1 MNVKQYRLKAK
12 QLRKECSPSLFRFK
26 STAELQPL
34 RGIIGQDRAV
44 EALSLGLDMD
54 NQGYNIYLAGPFGT
68 GKSSLAREMLEERA
82 SARPAPPDWCYV
94 YNFREADAP
103 VALRLPPGQ
112 GKVFKQDISSSIDS
126 IIKNIV
132 KAFESEEYENKKN
145 SILNAFLEETNKCTW
160 NWMRR
165 PGGMVLPSRA
175 RKPA

>member
-34 RGIIGQDRAV
+34 RGIIGRTGRWRLYPWAWIWTIRAITYIWP
-44 EALSLGLDMD
+44 GL
-54 NQGYNIYLAGPFGT
+54 LAPA
-68 GKSSLAREMLEERA
+68 KAAWREMLEERA
-82 SARPAPPDWCYV
+82 SARPAPSGLVLCLQ
-94 YNFREADAP
+94 FQADAP

-145 SILNAFLEETNKCTW
+145 SILNAFLKRPTKCTW
-160 NWMRR
+160 N
-165 PGGMVLPSRA
+165 
-175 RKPA
+175 